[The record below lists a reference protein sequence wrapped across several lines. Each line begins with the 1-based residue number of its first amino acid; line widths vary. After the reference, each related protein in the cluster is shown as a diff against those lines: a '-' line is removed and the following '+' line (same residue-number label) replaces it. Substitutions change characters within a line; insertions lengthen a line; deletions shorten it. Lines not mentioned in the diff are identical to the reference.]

1 MDGTV
6 LKKDAGA
13 IMTIPQSARIIAVH
27 GLHRVRVKQETAGI
41 IKQMK
46 PALLTQTAIGML
58 IAREIIFYPV
68 GVTPMEPLVLQR
80 IAHGMETAIRKAAG
94 AIKPG
99 KHAAAHL
106 TVPQAMTAAG
116 SQAAIARKQDAGII

>member
-58 IAREIIFYPV
+58 IVQAIIYSLAGIMQMRLRVFQETAA
-68 GVTPMEPLVLQR
+68 GK
-80 IAHGMETAIRKAAG
+80 ATAIRKAAG